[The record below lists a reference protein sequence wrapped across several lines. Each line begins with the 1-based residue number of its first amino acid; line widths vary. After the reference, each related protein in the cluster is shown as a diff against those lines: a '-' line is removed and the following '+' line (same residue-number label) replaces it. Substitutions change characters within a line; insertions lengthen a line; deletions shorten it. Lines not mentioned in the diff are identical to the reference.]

1 MTSGGTMCRLFGM
14 HAGRTPRRAT
24 FWLLSAPDSLA
35 EQSHRMPDGT
45 GLGVFESD
53 GHPVLDKQPLAAF
66 EDRAFATEAKDL
78 ASTTFVAHVRYATTG
93 PVQPENTHPF
103 EQDGR
108 LFAHNGVV
116 EDLDRLEDRLRDLD
130 AMSLVQG
137 QTDSERVFAL
147 ISAEARRNGGD
158 VGAAITAAL
167 SWIAANL
174 TLYAVNII
182 LVTPTDL
189 WAVRYPDTHELHV
202 LEVSGR
208 DGLDALSHGTSRIST
223 RSEELAG
230 LRSVVIASEPMTD
243 DPGWRLLDSGEVL
256 HVGPD
261 LDVHSSRP
269 LPAHPAHL
277 QAIDD
282 LERDTALAQHPG
294 GHEGLAAGH

>member
-1 MTSGGTMCRLFGM
+1 MCRLFGM

-45 GLGVFESD
+45 GLGAFGLD
-53 GHPVLDKQPLAAF
+53 GRPVLDKQPLAAY
-66 EDRAFATEAKDL
+66 DDPAFATEAKDL

-93 PVQPENTHPF
+93 PVGPENTHPF

-108 LFAHNGVV
+108 LLAHNGVV
-116 EDLDRLEDRLRDLD
+116 EDLDRLEDRLRELGG
-130 AMSLVQG
+130 MSLVQG

-147 ISAEARRNGGD
+147 ITAEARRNGGD

-167 SWIAANL
+167 TWTADNL
-174 TLYAVNII
+174 TLYAVNLI
-182 LVTPTDL
+182 LTTPTEL

-202 LEVSGR
+202 LELPGR
-208 DGLDALSHGTSRIST
+208 GGLDPLSHATDRIST
-223 RSEELAG
+223 RSEELG
-230 LRSVVIASEPMTD
+230 GQRGVVVASEPMTD
-243 DPGWRLLDSGEVL
+243 DPGWRLMDSGEVL

-269 LPAHPAHL
+269 LPAHPSHL
-277 QAIDD
+277 EAVGD
-282 LERDTALAQHPG
+282 LDRDTALAQHPG
-294 GHEGLAAGH
+294 GHEGKAAAQPHHD